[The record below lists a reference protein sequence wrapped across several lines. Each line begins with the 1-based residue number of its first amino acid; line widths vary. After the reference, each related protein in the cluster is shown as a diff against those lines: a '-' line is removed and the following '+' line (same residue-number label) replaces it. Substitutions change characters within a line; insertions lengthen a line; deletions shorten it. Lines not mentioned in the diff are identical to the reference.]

1 MKKTNKSEGVVLS
14 VNISDKKGEKKRN
27 VGECRLLV
35 RHGVEKDAHAGDWN
49 RQVSLLSLTSIE
61 KMRGKGLTINYGD
74 FAENLTVDGIDV
86 FLLPVGTVLEV
97 GAATVRITKI
107 GKECHIR

>member
-1 MKKTNKSEGVVLS
+1 MKKKEKTGGVVLS
-14 VNISDKKGEKKRN
+14 VNISDKKGVKKHN

-61 KMRGKGLTINYGD
+61 KMRGKGLEISYGD

-86 FLLPVGTVLEV
+86 FLLPIGTVL
-97 GAATVRITKI
+97 KI
-107 GKECHIR
+107 G